1 MLTNLRCASR
11 FCTKPWFFVM
21 VKPLNPPELAEVEE
35 IYIDET
41 SQNGI
46 GHRFLIMGGI
56 ILPIN
61 LSRQFEQDIIQARW
75 PRLAWRLNKKMQPTE
90 IGWNDV
96 SKGDFPAYK
105 KVVDAYFSFAKR
117 HNVDRLE
124 FFGSIVDTHVRGRRY
139 SGQSGEL
146 GFDREIYFHCM
157 SIARRHRHRIF
168 HVYLDERS
176 TACST
181 PANTQNI
188 LRAGM
193 RIDAYNRGRDRTF
206 RRVQYRRSNDVQA
219 LQISDLFIGAIAYRL
234 NRHYDQPGGA
244 DKKLLC
250 EYILRLGKFWDYIKP
265 ASFREKGTVPFVVWF
280 RKHKN

>member
-1 MLTNLRCASR
+1 MA
-11 FCTKPWFFVM
+11 
-21 VKPLNPPELAEVEE
+21 KPLDPPELAKLED
-35 IYIDET
+35 IYLDET
-41 SQNGI
+41 SQNGV

-56 ILPIN
+56 ILPTS
-61 LSRQFEQDIIQARW
+61 LSRQFELDIIEARW

-96 SKGDFPAYK
+96 GKGDFPAYK
-105 KVVDAYFSFAKR
+105 KVIDAYLSFAKR
-117 HNVDRLE
+117 HNTQRLE
-124 FFGSIVDTHVRGRRY
+124 FFGSVVDTHVKGRRY
-139 SGQSGEL
+139 SGHSGEI

-157 SIARRHRHRIF
+157 SIARRHRDKLF

-176 TACST
+176 TSAQST
-181 PANTQNI
+181 PKNTQTI

-234 NRHYDQPGGA
+234 NRHYDKPGGA

-250 EYILRLGKFWDYIKP
+250 EYILKQGKFWDYIKP
-265 ASFREKGTVPFVVWF
+265 NSFREKGTAPFVVWF